1 LLKANTQKDKQ
12 WSTKHERKTKDWAT
26 QTPLPIRGC
35 VHVCSRR
42 ESSPCT
48 TIGIRRVT
56 KPWMKKGPNCDYDK
70 RNLYNNTSSNVIV
83 KAVSNISYISLLDVA
98 DTDRC
103 YKLMFLQFFKNYN
116 IIILQLRC
124 ITVET
129 KEVVRMGYNG
139 FFFRIRTQTKAL
151 VQWST
156 CNYYVWQI

>member
-1 LLKANTQKDKQ
+1 
-12 WSTKHERKTKDWAT
+12 
-26 QTPLPIRGC
+26 
-35 VHVCSRR
+35 
-42 ESSPCT
+42 
-48 TIGIRRVT
+48 
-56 KPWMKKGPNCDYDK
+56 MKKGPNCDYDK

-151 VQWST
+151 VQ
-156 CNYYVWQI
+156 